1 MKKTDRILMYC
12 IGIGQI
18 LMGLINMMLGSGV
31 IYSIF
36 LMSVGIVI
44 ITTIQNDIYSTP
56 LTPMILFEKN
66 SVKFSQ

>member
-1 MKKTDRILMYC
+1 MYC

-36 LMSVGIVI
+36 LISVGIVI
-44 ITTIQNDIYSTP
+44 IVTSKP
-56 LTPMILFEKN
+56 RK
-66 SVKFSQ
+66 

>member
-18 LMGLINMMLGSGV
+18 LMGLINMMLGSSV

-36 LMSVGIVI
+36 LMSVGIVLI
-44 ITTIQNDIYSTP
+44 VTS
-56 LTPMILFEKN
+56 K
-66 SVKFSQ
+66 SHK

>member
-1 MKKTDRILMYC
+1 MDWVSQFLMKKTDRILMYC

-36 LMSVGIVI
+36 LMSVGIVLI
-44 ITTIQNDIYSTP
+44 VTSKP
-56 LTPMILFEKN
+56 RK
-66 SVKFSQ
+66 

>member
-1 MKKTDRILMYC
+1 MYC

-18 LMGLINMMLGSGV
+18 LMVLINMMLGSGV

-44 ITTIQNDIYSTP
+44 IVTSKP
-56 LTPMILFEKN
+56 RK
-66 SVKFSQ
+66 

>member
-1 MKKTDRILMYC
+1 MYC

-36 LMSVGIVI
+36 LMFVGIVI
-44 ITTIQNDIYSTP
+44 IVTSKP
-56 LTPMILFEKN
+56 RK
-66 SVKFSQ
+66 